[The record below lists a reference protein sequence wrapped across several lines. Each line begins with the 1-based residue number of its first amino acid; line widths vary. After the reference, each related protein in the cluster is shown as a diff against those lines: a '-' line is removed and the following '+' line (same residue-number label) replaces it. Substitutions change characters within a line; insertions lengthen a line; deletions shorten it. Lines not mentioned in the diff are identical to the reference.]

1 MSERHDN
8 EMRPSPESDVT
19 GSNKLKLQEVHY
31 GEEPFGM
38 NAASRLVAEIYRAF
52 DWPLKA
58 ALQKRSKALSLSP
71 SSLLPSLPSLQV
83 DSFNEAAVWSV
94 LCISVCFGCIR

>member
-71 SSLLPSLPSLQV
+71 LLSLPPSPSLPPSLHPLT
-83 DSFNEAAVWSV
+83 SLSLLSPSLSPLSA
-94 LCISVCFGCIR
+94 G